1 MTNSARSWA
10 GRRAAP
16 AGRPSPPEDELAP
29 RWAASHHEGVTIGEL
44 PNRLDDTLHEAA
56 ENREGVSVMVVSSAG
71 VPHLRAGLW

>member
-1 MTNSARSWA
+1 
-10 GRRAAP
+10 
-16 AGRPSPPEDELAP
+16 
-29 RWAASHHEGVTIGEL
+29 VTIGEL